1 MKLLKFYADW
11 CGPCKKL
18 TAMMEDIKFPYE
30 VVSLSIDE
38 NIAVATKLGVRSIP
52 SLVLVDDDQNIIKHQ
67 AGLPASV
74 EELKQ
79 KFSGE

>member
-18 TAMMEDIKFPYE
+18 TAMMEGIEFPYE

-38 NIAVATKLGVRSIP
+38 NITVANKLGVRSVP
-52 SLVLVDDDQNIIKHQ
+52 SLVLVDDNQNIIKHHS
-67 AGLPASV
+67 GLPTSV